1 MIVDSECDSDCD
13 DEQEDGD
20 REQEVDRRQH
30 PQDQRVRAGE
40 SEYDFVNF
48 YNFTVV
54 KQKSGVNMCNL
65 KRSAK
70 RTHVYKTYLYF

>member
-30 PQDQRVRAGE
+30 PQDQRVRARE
-40 SEYDFVNF
+40 SEYC
-48 YNFTVV
+48 
-54 KQKSGVNMCNL
+54 KLLQ
-65 KRSAK
+65 
-70 RTHVYKTYLYF
+70 LYGGETL

>member
-40 SEYDFVNF
+40 SEYCKLLQLHGSEMLLN
-48 YNFTVV
+48 
-54 KQKSGVNMCNL
+54 
-65 KRSAK
+65 RRAE
-70 RTHVYKTYLYF
+70 